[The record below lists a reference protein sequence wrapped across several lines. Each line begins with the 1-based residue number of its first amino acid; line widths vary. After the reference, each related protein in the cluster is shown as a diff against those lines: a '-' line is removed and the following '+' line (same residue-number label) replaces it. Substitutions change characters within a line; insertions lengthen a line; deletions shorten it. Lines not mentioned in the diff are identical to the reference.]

1 MKRLCVFIA
10 ILFMVGT
17 LSAQKKI
24 VTREVDGDYVK
35 ITKIIPQSERTHDFR
50 IGIGSMSLF
59 SFMMLDE
66 GLFSDVDYIEPP
78 LRNQIIN
85 ADYYQCA
92 QYFTGVI
99 SLNYNY
105 QIRRWCQLGGT
116 VNFATITRPY
126 KDSVTNKKA
135 FDKNSY
141 FGSIMPTVRFTYL
154 NREKVQLYSAVSL
167 GAVFG
172 NYEIVPCYD
181 LTLFG
186 CTFGKKVFGF
196 AEIGNGI
203 GGWGRVGIGYRFDAK
218 KK

>member
-1 MKRLCVFIA
+1 
-10 ILFMVGT
+10 MVGT

-116 VNFATITRPY
+116 VNFAAITRPY

>member
-1 MKRLCVFIA
+1 MDL
-10 ILFMVGT
+10 ILRFENPDNVNYKMMLYKGPR
-17 LSAQKKI
+17 S
-24 VTREVDGDYVK
+24 R
-35 ITKIIPQSERTHDFR
+35 
-50 IGIGSMSLF
+50 GIGKPVLGNETILKDVKCGDVF
-59 SFMMLDE
+59 CYKTFAE
-66 GLFSDVDYIEPP
+66 G
-78 LRNQIIN
+78 
-85 ADYYQCA
+85 YYT
-92 QYFTGVI
+92 Y
-99 SLNYNY
+99 
-105 QIRRWCQLGGT
+105 
-116 VNFATITRPY
+116 
-126 KDSVTNKKA
+126 KKA

-203 GGWGRVGIGYRFDAK
+203 GGWGRVGIGYRFDSK

>member
-99 SLNYNY
+99 SLNYIGLVFHFY
-105 QIRRWCQLGGT
+105 
-116 VNFATITRPY
+116 
-126 KDSVTNKKA
+126 TNKY
-135 FDKNSY
+135 KNLSEVIFRPKY
-141 FGSIMPTVRFTYL
+141 IEI
-154 NREKVQLYSAVSL
+154 NVSD
-167 GAVFG
+167 V
-172 NYEIVPCYD
+172 E
-181 LTLFG
+181 
-186 CTFGKKVFGF
+186 
-196 AEIGNGI
+196 
-203 GGWGRVGIGYRFDAK
+203 
-218 KK
+218 